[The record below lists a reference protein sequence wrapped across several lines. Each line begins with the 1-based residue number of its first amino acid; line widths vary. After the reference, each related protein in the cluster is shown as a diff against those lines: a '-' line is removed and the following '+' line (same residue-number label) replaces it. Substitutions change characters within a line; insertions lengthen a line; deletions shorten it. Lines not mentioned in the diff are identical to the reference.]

1 MSSRSNSAKAAKIP
15 NEFAGGGGGVDGRA
29 LARQNLQPDAAL
41 GQVVDDVDQVPRVP
55 PNPSSFQTTRVSSW
69 SRRALRQAASS
80 GRSSFFP
87 ATRSSYSDFGAMP
100 AARRASR
107 CRSESGVV
115 GEVQR
120 AFMSLWLYWC
130 MDADDHAADP
140 GAGWESLQPGQEVEV
155 REPGRADRAGVID
168 DLTPDGSVVWVRLH
182 GQSPRRMFLEGDPVV
197 ILPEVPGAF

>member
-1 MSSRSNSAKAAKIP
+1 VRSEMSSRSNSAKAAKIP

-55 PNPSSFQTTRVSSW
+55 PNPSSFQTTRV
-69 SRRALRQAASS
+69 
-80 GRSSFFP
+80 FP
-87 ATRSSYSDFGAMP
+87 ETRSSYSDFGAMP